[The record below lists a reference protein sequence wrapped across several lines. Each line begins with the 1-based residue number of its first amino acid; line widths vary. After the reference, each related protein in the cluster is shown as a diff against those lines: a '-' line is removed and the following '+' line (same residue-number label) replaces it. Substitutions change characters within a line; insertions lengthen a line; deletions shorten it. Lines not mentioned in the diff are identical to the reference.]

1 MRFRTTRKRNRKTKK
16 IRKHTRRSRNHYKK
30 YKGGVGDF
38 LDTNFVRC
46 YENNLTKIFNAIQ
59 EFSGTHSINQKI
71 ASQFINNQLTD
82 IRKQAARDL
91 IENTIYITL
100 QETSDIVEKL
110 IVQAYTENNLN
121 ESPTIYFYSGM
132 PSKSFYF
139 LSILALYYIRKHGFK
154 EPTHFIK
161 NLKSDEIFEEIGNAP
176 LIILDDVAY
185 SGSQLS
191 KMLNSIYFELVIK
204 NKQNPP
210 NIFILLT
217 GLNDF
222 SKERLEKV
230 PIKISQRGTELAFTS
245 TPFKLIFLPDRLYR
259 PLINIIGIERY
270 FYVNIFFSIY
280 TPGVPI
286 ISTYLDHKI
295 ADTVSTYKKALT
307 YGPIIPSNF
316 DLSKFF
322 TTADDSHFYEF
333 ITENDIDISNL
344 VNDFNATNGTTFTTT
359 NLQYLNEFL
368 VNKLVKSEEEIID
381 KQSMPYIQFRP
392 FINGCNSNPRLL
404 QNINDPE
411 IINLDYLLFMAPDDC
426 IKGPCKSLNSIM
438 ETTLEEIVENS
449 QIPKQ
454 KAIEISDRIN
464 NFSCP
469 ESWYKEGPFQ
479 MTCLSE

>member
-1 MRFRTTRKRNRKTKK
+1 MNFGRTRKNNRRT
-16 IRKHTRRSRNHYKK
+16 RKHNRRTRKHHKKFK

-38 LDTNFVRC
+38 LDTNFLKC
-46 YENNLTKIFNAIQ
+46 YPKNLTKVFSAIQ
-59 EFSGTHSINQKI
+59 HFSGTHSINQEN
-71 ASQFINNQLTD
+71 ASRFINEQLTD
-82 IRKQAARDL
+82 IRKHAARDL
-91 IENTIYITL
+91 IENTVYITL
-100 QETSDIVEKL
+100 QETSEIVEQL
-110 IVQAYTENNLN
+110 IIRLYNEYNLN
-121 ESPTIYFYSGM
+121 EAETIYFYSGM

-139 LSILALYYIRKHGFK
+139 LSILALYYIKKNGFK

-161 NLKSDEIFEEIGNAP
+161 DLKSSEIFKEIGNAP
-176 LIILDDVAY
+176 LIILDDVSY

-191 KMLNSIYFELVIK
+191 KMLNSIYFDLVMVK
-204 NKQNPP
+204 KQNAP

-222 SKERLEKV
+222 SKARLEKV
-230 PIKISQRGTELAFTS
+230 PTKITIRGTELNFVP

-270 FYVNIFFSIY
+270 FYVNIFFSIF

-286 ISTYLDHKI
+286 VSTYLDHKI
-295 ADTVSTYKKALT
+295 ADAVSTYKKALT

-322 TTADDSHFYEF
+322 TTVDDSHFYEF
-333 ITENDIDISNL
+333 IAENDIDISNL
-344 VNDFNATNGTTFTTT
+344 VDDFNSTNGTTFTTT

-368 VNKLVKSEEEIID
+368 VNKLMKSEEEIID

-392 FINGCNSNPRLL
+392 FINGCKDNQQLIA
-404 QNINDPE
+404 NINDPE

-426 IKGPCKSLNSIM
+426 IKGPCKSLKSIM
-438 ETTLEEIVENS
+438 ATTLEEIVENS
-449 QIPKQ
+449 QISKQ

-469 ESWYKEGPFQ
+469 ESWYKSGEFQ